1 MCNRR
6 WGYSI
11 GLMRV
16 IELLAYDSVS
26 AVRADIAGYIYWYN
40 TGRPHS
46 SLSDA
51 TPEQAC
57 QDWLPKLAEAA

>member
-1 MCNRR
+1 
-6 WGYSI
+6 
-11 GLMRV
+11 MRV

-57 QDWLPKLAEAA
+57 QDWLLKLAETA